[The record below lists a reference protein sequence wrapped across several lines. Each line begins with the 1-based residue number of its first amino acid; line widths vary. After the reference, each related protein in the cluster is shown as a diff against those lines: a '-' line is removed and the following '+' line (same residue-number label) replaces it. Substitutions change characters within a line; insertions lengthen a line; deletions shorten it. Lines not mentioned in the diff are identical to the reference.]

1 MEADCPIDADAEA
14 PSVASTLRARE
25 ALLVAVAVAMVMSG
39 ELGITIPSMV
49 KREDIEE
56 GELVPPC

>member
-1 MEADCPIDADAEA
+1 
-14 PSVASTLRARE
+14 
-25 ALLVAVAVAMVMSG
+25 VAVAGAMAVSG

>member
-14 PSVASTLRARE
+14 ASVASTLRARE
-25 ALLVAVAVAMVMSG
+25 ALLVAVAGAMVMSG

-49 KREDIEE
+49 KEKISRREN
-56 GELVPPC
+56 